1 MNDFPE
7 YDDLPDDPEV
17 AFVRL
22 YERYHEE
29 YQERIRGEQDTRAE
43 AVDFMNTILGVAR
56 GLGIQGFDAWS
67 IPDEWDEIY
76 SVFTGFDRALKRYV
90 MEIKVRKS
98 RVTKVYS
105 VSLSEDDKERIHGLV
120 REIRDVLTKADLQD
134 RKRNSLFAKL
144 ALFEADV
151 DRVRTRF
158 DNAMLMSLEITG
170 VAAEATGT
178 LKPVNE
184 LLRRI
189 QSIMG
194 LAKDKEPEQNQL
206 PPPAEH
212 KKLPSPPKQ
221 IEGPKNQGGFSRDM
235 DDDIPF

>member
-7 YDDLPDDPEV
+7 FDDLPDDPEV

-22 YERYHEE
+22 YERHHEE
-29 YQERIRGEQDTRAE
+29 YQQRTQGEQDTRAE
-43 AVDFMNTILGVAR
+43 AVDFMNTMLGVAQ
-56 GLGIQGFDAWS
+56 GLGINDFDSWS
-67 IPDEWDEIY
+67 IPDDWDEIHQT
-76 SVFTGFDRALKRYV
+76 FTSFDRTLKRFI

-105 VSLSEDDKERIHGLV
+105 VSLSDDDKERIHGLV
-120 REIRDVLTKADLQD
+120 REIRDVLTKADLQE

-158 DNAMLMSLEITG
+158 DNAMLMSLDILGVADQGTG
-170 VAAEATGT
+170 V

-194 LAKDKEPEQNQL
+194 LAKDKEPDQNQL
-206 PPPAEH
+206 PPPKEQ
-212 KKLPSPPKQ
+212 KKISPPPKQ
-221 IEGPKNQGGFSRDM
+221 IEGPKSNNSFSSDF

>member
-1 MNDFPE
+1 MNHFPE
-7 YDDLPDDPEV
+7 FDDLPDDPEV

-22 YERYHEE
+22 YERHNEE
-29 YQERIRGEQDTRAE
+29 YQDRVRGEQDTRAE
-43 AVDFMNTILGVAR
+43 AVDFMNTMLGVAR
-56 GLGIQGFDAWS
+56 GLGIAAFDSWS
-67 IPDEWDEIY
+67 IPDDWDEVY

-105 VSLSEDDKERIHGLV
+105 VSLSDDDKERIHGLV

-158 DNAMLMSLEITG
+158 DNAMLMSLEIVG
-170 VAAEATGT
+170 VVDQGTGT

-194 LAKDKEPEQNQL
+194 LAKEKEPEQNQL
-206 PPPAEH
+206 PPPAEQ
-212 KKLPSPPKQ
+212 KKLSPPPKQ
-221 IEGPKNQGGFSRDM
+221 IEGPKSSGNFSSDL